1 MPPGSGARRRRTLR
15 FFTIAAAI
23 VLAAAVP
30 PPAAPEYSA
39 GEKAFIW
46 LRTKRY
52 EREYRRVME
61 RGALLDLALARL
73 KAGPAVWEDDFPA
86 FQRERLE
93 RFIAGLPGAPKGD
106 TICFGD
112 SLLDLTRDRL
122 GSVRPGLNFSVSG
135 SWAHHMARMAEE
147 MRTPLLRQGIYGSVR
162 HVIVGS
168 LGGNPLLTR
177 QPVDLTIER
186 SIDALKTMRRLYPG
200 ARFIVFGIPPT
211 VSLYANLNA
220 PAFELAI
227 MNWVRGDRDAVFLPL
242 QRRFAGKFGLYPR
255 GIMSSDGVHFSREG
269 AREFDRLL
277 KKAKLVPPGT
287 IVD

>member
-1 MPPGSGARRRRTLR
+1 M
-15 FFTIAAAI
+15 AAAAP
-23 VLAAAVP
+23 LAAETGYS
-30 PPAAPEYSA
+30 PE
-39 GEKAFIW
+39 EKALIW
-46 LRTKRY
+46 LRTKMY
-52 EREYRRVME
+52 EREYRRIME
-61 RGALLDLALARL
+61 RGALLDLALSRL
-73 KAGPAVWEDDFPA
+73 KGGPVAWNDDFPA
-86 FQRERLE
+86 FQRERLAG
-93 RFIAGLPGAPKGD
+93 FISDLPGAQKDD

-122 GSVRPGLNFSVSG
+122 SSVRPGLNFSVSG
-135 SWAHHMARMAEE
+135 SWAHHMARMAAE
-147 MRTPLLRQGIYGSVR
+147 MRSPLARKGIYDRVR
-162 HVIVGS
+162 FVIVGS

-186 SIDALKTMRRLYPG
+186 SLDALKAMRRLYPD

-220 PAFELAI
+220 PAFEQAI
-227 MNWVRGDRDAVFLPL
+227 LNWVRGDRDAVFLPL
-242 QRRFAGKFGLYPR
+242 QRRFAGRLGLFPR
-255 GIMSSDGVHFSREG
+255 GVMSSDGVHFSRKG